1 MRCGRSLR
9 TRSNGRSRAEL
20 GEALAFLAPRM
31 QGLELDGE
39 PGYDSVHGIY
49 GLLELPVR
57 WNPV

>member
-1 MRCGRSLR
+1 M
-9 TRSNGRSRAEL
+9 AEL
-20 GEALAFLAPRM
+20 AAQSWIVRGPLTYGEALAFLAPRM

>member
-1 MRCGRSLR
+1 MGAA
-9 TRSNGRSRAEL
+9 RAEL

-31 QGLELDGE
+31 QVLELDGE